1 MVIVATHV
9 WTLGDWWVLLG
20 FHVLIVLMLALD
32 LGVLQRRPHVPGFA
46 EAALWSLVWIVLALV
61 FAGVIWWGYDWWHPE
76 ADAEMCQEKAIEYL
90 TGYIIEKALSVDNL
104 FVFLVIFRYF
114 AVPPHLQHRVLFW
127 GIVGA
132 ILMRASLILAGYVLL
147 TLFHWMTYLF
157 GLLLLYTGWR
167 LFWSVEEEID
177 PGRNPVLRLM
187 QRILPI
193 EKSYASERFWVK
205 REGKWYATPL
215 PLVLLVVETTDLL
228 FALDSIPAI
237 FAVSDD
243 VFVVYTSNIFAILGL
258 RALYFLLAGSL
269 LRFRFLNEGLSAVL
283 VFVGLKMLS
292 QDVLKH
298 YGYEIPP
305 LLSLGVVG
313 GILGVAVVASLL
325 WPGEVLRRPPEAAAF
340 FEPPPEQGD
349 ENPDET
355 QPAAQMPHGVPP
367 ESPNPSPA
375 SPAASPTTPPPADG

>member
-1 MVIVATHV
+1 MVIVATHL

-32 LGVLQRRPHVPGFA
+32 LGVLQRRPHVPGFT
-46 EAALWSLVWIVLALV
+46 EAALWSLVWIVLALL

-76 ADAEMCQEKAIEYL
+76 ADVAMCQEKAIEYL

-237 FAVSDD
+237 FAVTDD

-292 QDVLKH
+292 HDLLKH

-313 GILGVAVVASLL
+313 GILSLAVAASLL

-340 FEPPPEQGD
+340 FEPPAEQEG
-349 ENPDET
+349 ENPGEKP
-355 QPAAQMPHGVPP
+355 PAAQKPHAVPP

-375 SPAASPTTPPPADG
+375 SPAATSSVPPSTDG